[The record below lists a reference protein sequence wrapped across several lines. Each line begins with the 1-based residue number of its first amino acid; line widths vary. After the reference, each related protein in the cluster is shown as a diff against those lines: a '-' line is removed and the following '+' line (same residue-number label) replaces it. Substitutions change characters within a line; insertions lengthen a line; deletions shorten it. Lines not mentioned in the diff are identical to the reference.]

1 MREDGETEGRR
12 TGGEERVCGGE
23 IRVGR
28 RDGGKKGSKRKV
40 RFAGKMCFISGHFV
54 FGSPLET

>member
-1 MREDGETEGRR
+1 MERRRDVEQVEKRECD
-12 TGGEERVCGGE
+12 GE

-28 RDGGKKGSKRKV
+28 RDGGKKGTERKV

-54 FGSPLET
+54 FSSPLET

>member
-1 MREDGETEGRR
+1 MERWRDVEQVEKRE
-12 TGGEERVCGGE
+12 CGGE

-28 RDGGKKGSKRKV
+28 RDGGKKGTKRKV

-54 FGSPLET
+54 FSSPLET